1 VIAVP
6 GWGAVTERRM
16 RVNRL
21 LGPAPRGGIALVARD
36 TLGIQA
42 QVPAAAELALHAR
55 VEGLTSAAVR
65 HELLDRRSLVRT
77 FGPRDTVH
85 LLATGSVAY
94 WLAARRAVPRGVRW
108 TEPWGLTERQVQRLL
123 AAVDDALTGRELT
136 REELAREAAAR
147 AGEWAHDRMAAGR
160 ADLIGLAA
168 SAGVVCFG
176 PPRGQRVTFVRLA
189 DWIGTQATPEP
200 DDALRDVCRMY
211 LRAYGPARPSD
222 FAAWF
227 GSRLL
232 GARDAARLFNTL
244 EGEVQEVQIGRSR
257 GHMLCAD
264 VPGLEPPRRP
274 SVRLLPRYDCYLL
287 GSRYGR
293 DHVVPAEAK
302 RRLAQHPR
310 GRYEG
315 SAGHNVLIIDG
326 VVAGMWEPRAGD
338 SVDQV
343 RVEAFVALDKEQRRL
358 LEADAARLARFY
370 GAGVELT
377 LGPLLQ
383 PS

>member
-1 VIAVP
+1 
-6 GWGAVTERRM
+6 M

-168 SAGVVCFG
+168 SAGGGWFR
-176 PPRGQRVTFVRLA
+176 PPRGPKGAVVRL
-189 DWIGTQATPEP
+189 P
-200 DDALRDVCRMY
+200 
-211 LRAYGPARPSD
+211 
-222 FAAWF
+222 
-227 GSRLL
+227 
-232 GARDAARLFNTL
+232 
-244 EGEVQEVQIGRSR
+244 GR
-257 GHMLCAD
+257 G
-264 VPGLEPPRRP
+264 G
-274 SVRLLPRYDCYLL
+274 
-287 GSRYGR
+287 
-293 DHVVPAEAK
+293 
-302 RRLAQHPR
+302 
-310 GRYEG
+310 
-315 SAGHNVLIIDG
+315 
-326 VVAGMWEPRAGD
+326 
-338 SVDQV
+338 
-343 RVEAFVALDKEQRRL
+343 
-358 LEADAARLARFY
+358 
-370 GAGVELT
+370 GAGPPAPRQ
-377 LGPLLQ
+377 GP
-383 PS
+383 PPA